1 MFVLMQVQHKGSY
14 YLEIS
19 EPESEGFKSDEWEED
34 EQKIHNQGPSN
45 CPLVININGNGE
57 TQRKEKDHFSTMEEV
72 SFL

>member
-1 MFVLMQVQHKGSY
+1 MQVQHKGSY

-34 EQKIHNQGPSN
+34 EQQIHNQGPSN
-45 CPLVININGNGE
+45 CPLVININGE
-57 TQRKEKDHFSTMEEV
+57 TKRKEKDNFSTMEEV